1 MPVGG
6 EDKHKDFSLENLID
20 HPVFLGDFS
29 APSALR
35 LALQRLGMPQTR
47 LGMHLQFLDEALG
60 LGEGFGLFLARRT
73 RSASAMSR
81 HICAFNSIAVIILT
95 HLISGAKIRIS
106 KQ

>member
-60 LGEGFGLFLARRT
+60 LGEGIQLYCCHNPNTFDFWGKDTNKQAIKQI
-73 RSASAMSR
+73 
-81 HICAFNSIAVIILT
+81 ICDLIKII
-95 HLISGAKIRIS
+95 
-106 KQ
+106 